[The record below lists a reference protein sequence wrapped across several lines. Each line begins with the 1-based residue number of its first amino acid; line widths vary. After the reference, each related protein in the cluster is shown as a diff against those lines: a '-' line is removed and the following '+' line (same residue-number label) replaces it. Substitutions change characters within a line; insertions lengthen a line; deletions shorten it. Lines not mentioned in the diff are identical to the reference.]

1 VKEYSANQLRNIGL
15 VAHGGAGKTS
25 LAEAMLYSAGATNR
39 LGEVDQG
46 TTVSDYS
53 QDEVERKISISASL
67 LNFEWNGHKINIVD
81 MPGYADFVGEVIG
94 GLRVC
99 ESALI
104 SINAVAGL
112 EVGTETAWEWAEKY
126 GSARVFFINKIEKE
140 HASFDSVFK
149 ALRERF
155 GPKVVALQIPLGEA
169 LNFKGIIDLIR
180 MKAYEF
186 EAGKAKEVEIPG
198 ELKEGAKELKEK
210 LVEAVAESDD
220 NLLERFFDAG
230 SLSET
235 EMKEGLRKG
244 IAQNQ
249 IFPVFC
255 GSATENAGVSL
266 LLDAIVDYFP
276 SPVDVKGWEGK
287 VPGSEETVELK
298 VDPNS
303 PTCVFV
309 FKIVSEPHVG
319 ELSLFRV
326 YSGKVQTGQELL
338 NSSSGSSE
346 RIGQIYTLNGN
357 ERHEIGT
364 VSCGDIAA
372 AVKLKAT
379 HTGDTLCHK
388 SNPVVLPPIEF
399 PKPVINLAIRPKAKG
414 DEDKISSGFAKLHD
428 EDPTFSMEVD
438 DELKQTIIYG
448 QGELHLEVIIDRL
461 KRKFGAEVELEKPRI
476 PYRETITISAETQG
490 KYKRQSGGRG
500 QYGDCWLRLEPLAKG
515 SGFEFVNAIVGGVI
529 PSKFVPAVEKGIVE
543 AMQSGELAGYRVV
556 DLKVACYDGSHH
568 SVDSSDLAFKIAGSM
583 GFKSGFVKSKPVLLE
598 PIYNVVV
605 TVPDDFTGDVVGD
618 LSSRRGKILGMDP
631 RGGLQVIRAQVP
643 LAELYKYSTSLRSLT
658 QGRGAHTREF
668 SHYEEIPKEIADKV
682 IAEAKAAKEA
692 TSK

>member
-15 VAHGGAGKTS
+15 VAHGGTGKTS
-25 LAEAMLYSAGATNR
+25 LAEAMLYCAGATNR

-53 QDEVERKISISASL
+53 PDEVERKISISASL
-67 LNFEWNGHKINIVD
+67 LNFEWSEHKINIVD
-81 MPGYADFVGEVIG
+81 MPGYADFVGEMIG

-99 ESALI
+99 ETALI
-104 SINAVAGL
+104 SVNAVSGL
-112 EVGTETAWEWAEKY
+112 EVGTETAWKWAERY
-126 GSARVFFINKIEKE
+126 GGARVFFINKIEKE

-155 GPKVVALQIPLGEA
+155 GSEVVALQIPLGEA

-180 MKAYEF
+180 MKAYQF
-186 EAGKAKEVEIPG
+186 EAGKAKEVEIPA
-198 ELKEGAKELKEK
+198 ELKERAKQLKEK

-220 NLLERFFDAG
+220 SLLEKFFDAG
-230 SLSET
+230 SLSEA
-235 EMKEGLRKG
+235 EIKEGLRKG

-287 VPGSEETVELK
+287 VPDSEETVGLK

-303 PTCVFV
+303 PTCAFV
-309 FKIVSEPHVG
+309 FKTISEPHVG

-338 NSSSGSSE
+338 NSKSGSSE
-346 RIGQIYTLNGN
+346 RIGQIYTLNGR

-372 AVKLKAT
+372 AVKLKDT

-388 SNPVVLPPIEF
+388 SNPVVLPPIQF

-461 KRKFGAEVELEKPRI
+461 KRKFGAEVDLEKPRI
-476 PYRETITISAETQG
+476 PYRETITTSAETQG

-543 AMQSGELAGYRVV
+543 AMQNGELAGYRVV
-556 DLKVACYDGSHH
+556 DLKVTCYDGSHH

-598 PIYNVVV
+598 PIYNVEV

-618 LSSRRGKILGMDP
+618 LSSRRGRILGMEP

-692 TSK
+692 AGR